1 MCARVGAMEG
11 GSVGV
16 NMGMI
21 VGKCTGSTVGACTV
35 PPLIN
40 PRNPIVSTAHFDALA
55 TIRCSAR
62 RGTHAANMQHP
73 TYEAHLRW
81 GCVGRLVGWQIGRHN
96 VRRGIKG
103 HHGRRGPGLVGQRG
117 GRKSGRKCL
126 NARRQHDGHLCSD
139 AVRRSDVCAACAA
152 SHRTAVG
159 ESVGAEVSILFGTMT
174 MRVFFGSGTAKST
187 DHLKS

>member
-1 MCARVGAMEG
+1 
-11 GSVGV
+11 
-16 NMGMI
+16 
-21 VGKCTGSTVGACTV
+21 
-35 PPLIN
+35 
-40 PRNPIVSTAHFDALA
+40 
-55 TIRCSAR
+55 
-62 RGTHAANMQHP
+62 
-73 TYEAHLRW
+73 
-81 GCVGRLVGWQIGRHN
+81 
-96 VRRGIKG
+96 
-103 HHGRRGPGLVGQRG
+103 
-117 GRKSGRKCL
+117 L